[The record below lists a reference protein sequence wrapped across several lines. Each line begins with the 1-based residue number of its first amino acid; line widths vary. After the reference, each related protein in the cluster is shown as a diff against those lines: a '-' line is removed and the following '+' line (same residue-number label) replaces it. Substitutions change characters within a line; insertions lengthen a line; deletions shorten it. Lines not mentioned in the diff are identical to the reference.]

1 MANLTSPQTK
11 EQVRSSVNEASE
23 KAADLAS
30 QALDK
35 ARETASTVGQTLGST
50 ASKVGH
56 KAEDWT
62 HAAGSGL
69 KNFGETLQHQAP
81 QEGVLGDASQAVAYG
96 LRESGQYLEKEGI
109 GGMLNDL
116 TGLIRNHPIPA
127 ILVGLGVGYCL
138 GRTLRA

>member
-11 EQVRSSVNEASE
+11 EQVRTGVNEATE
-23 KAADLAS
+23 KATDLAS

-35 ARETASTVGQTLGST
+35 ARETASSVGQTLGSV
-50 ASKVGH
+50 ASTVGH

-81 QEGVLGDASQAVAYG
+81 QEGVLGEASQAVAYG
-96 LRESGQYLEKEGI
+96 LREGGQYLEKGI

-127 ILVGLGVGYCL
+127 ILVGLGVGYCI